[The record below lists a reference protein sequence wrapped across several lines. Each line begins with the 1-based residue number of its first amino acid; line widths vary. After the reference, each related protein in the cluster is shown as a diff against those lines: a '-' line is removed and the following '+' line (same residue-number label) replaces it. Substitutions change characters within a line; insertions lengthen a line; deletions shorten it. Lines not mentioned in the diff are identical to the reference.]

1 MKLIIF
7 DLDGTLVDSMGYWR
21 NLSTDFLKKMGLTL
35 KREDEDYMTTLNLK
49 LSTSFL
55 IDKFNLDMSYDSL
68 YNTFKEQIVD
78 FYSNKV
84 QLKDGALETLEFFK
98 DKSYKVVIG
107 TSTNKEFAKIPIEK
121 YDLKKY
127 IENIYTV
134 ESQTYAK
141 NDPNF
146 FKSICQE
153 NNILPEDAILVD
165 DSVIALRNAK
175 KAGLV
180 TVGIYDEN
188 SKDTFSYIK
197 AENPYSIIKLTELK
211 NI

>member
-21 NLSTDFLKKMGLTL
+21 NLSNNFLKDLGLTI

-55 IDKFNLDMSYDSL
+55 IEHFKLKISYESL

-84 QLKDGALETLEFFK
+84 QLKDGAIDILEYFK
-98 DKSYKVVIG
+98 YKSYKVVIG
-107 TSTNKEFAKIPIEK
+107 TSTNKEFAKIPVEK

-153 NNILPEDAILVD
+153 NNILPENSILVD
-165 DSVIALRNAK
+165 DSIIALRNAK

-188 SKDTFSYIK
+188 SKDTFFDIK
-197 AENPYSIIKLTELK
+197 KENPYTIKKLAELK

>member
-84 QLKDGALETLEFFK
+84 QLKYGAIDILEYFK
-98 DKSYKVVIG
+98 YKSYKVVIG
-107 TSTNKEFAKIPIEK
+107 TSTNKEFAKIPVEK

-127 IENIYTV
+127 IENI
-134 ESQTYAK
+134 
-141 NDPNF
+141 
-146 FKSICQE
+146 
-153 NNILPEDAILVD
+153 L
-165 DSVIALRNAK
+165 
-175 KAGLV
+175 
-180 TVGIYDEN
+180 
-188 SKDTFSYIK
+188 
-197 AENPYSIIKLTELK
+197 
-211 NI
+211 